1 MYMAYNHSIDHK
13 MASLACY
20 IHYQPIFYKLSQNT
34 QGMLYV
40 VIVSRYK
47 GKWIFVRQKGKTT
60 WEMPGG
66 HIEEGEHVN
75 DAGKRELMEETGAV
89 DFNLLSICDFQVSY
103 DDKGRSRLF
112 FAEIEE
118 LGKLGD
124 YEIEELRLCDVVPK
138 NLTYENIQLTLLKKV
153 KLEIKKNIY

>member
-1 MYMAYNHSIDHK
+1 MTV
-13 MASLACY
+13 
-20 IHYQPIFYKLSQNT
+20 QFYKLSENT

-89 DFNLLSICDFQVSY
+89 NFNLLPICDFQVSY
-103 DDKGRSRLF
+103 DDKSGDKGRSRLF

-124 YEIEELRLCDVVPK
+124 YEIEELRLCDDIPE
-138 NLTYENIQLTLLKKV
+138 NLTHKSIQPFLFQKV
-153 KLEIKKNIY
+153 REETKFYTAL